1 MALLLPKPFRPIDLS
16 FTIQTDLFCLDIQE
30 ADTRHFCCKGDET
43 HLTVFCPRHTCFT
56 APNFQPWFRNVLRE
70 VLRREARVLFPAR
83 VAMWSQR
90 TGLTYKRLSIKKTSS
105 KWGSYSS
112 LGNINLSLYLLLLPA
127 RCLDYTICHEL
138 CHSREMNHSPRFWS
152 LLAQMLGQDPKPIGK
167 AMNEQV
173 RTWYQEED
181 PRYLLIS
188 NL

>member
-90 TGLTYKRLSIKKTSS
+90 TGLTYKRLSIKKSSS
-105 KWGSYSS
+105 KW
-112 LGNINLSLYLLLLPA
+112 
-127 RCLDYTICHEL
+127 
-138 CHSREMNHSPRFWS
+138 
-152 LLAQMLGQDPKPIGK
+152 
-167 AMNEQV
+167 
-173 RTWYQEED
+173 
-181 PRYLLIS
+181 
-188 NL
+188 